1 MTERRDKF
9 KIMSQKKNSVR
20 WGLPSMEFSP
30 NELAREKV
38 QATNLK
44 EHVSLTIPYGYHSQ
58 VRKIAQMYRMDQ
70 LFRRMI
76 ERIVEFVCTGGE
88 WELAS
93 NESEK
98 DGKPTAK
105 YKKLLKQKQFW
116 DYFSS
121 RINDGMSNVI
131 PGKDTIDEWIV
142 RRLLLDGMAVTD
154 WEWGKISVN
163 GVTYEVPTKFVLH
176 DPLSV
181 VISRPQD
188 RFGEETTWLYL
199 GPKSQRSEEI
209 KENENYTTPEFDKN
223 HKNDWVE
230 LAPLGSN
237 KDTGAFAIKY
247 QWTTADNT
255 ATITKGSSVVGK
267 GVYPVPPYIGL
278 LSSTIQRQ
286 ALTAADISILD
297 SIIGTILVWSIG
309 DATKTKQANNEE
321 TLPNQPYPEEKNDD
335 GTVKNKAATEEFFD
349 IIREQL
355 SGDDGGNGAEGKMVA
370 VPYYI
375 NGKYLEAPAINALLS
390 SEKYVQ
396 PFIEILNAFGII
408 ITPITGTPPKL
419 EDLNRANLEQI
430 ILSIQRYV
438 KRFWETLCRE
448 IIKRN
453 KSLIE
458 EPNLVWNPIN
468 TMTDNYREQ
477 LAGLAKRGRLSPQS
491 DMRLHGRDPGVEIGL
506 MKQNLANGT
515 KKMLDDSTPVTF
527 VQQTVT
533 GDETKEVG
541 NTQSPKTG
549 RPKKVEGE

>member
-321 TLPNQPYPEEKNDD
+321 TLPNQPYPEEKNAD

>member
-321 TLPNQPYPEEKNDD
+321 TLPNQPYPEEKNAD

-515 KKMLDDSTPVTF
+515 KEMLDESTPVTF
-527 VQQTVT
+527 VQQTVN